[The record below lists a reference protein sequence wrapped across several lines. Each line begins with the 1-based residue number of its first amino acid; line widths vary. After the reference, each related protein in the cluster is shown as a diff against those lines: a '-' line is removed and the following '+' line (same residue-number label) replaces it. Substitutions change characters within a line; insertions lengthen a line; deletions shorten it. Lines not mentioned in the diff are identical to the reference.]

1 MINPILLEKVGAE
14 GKVWVFGLACKD
26 MCACVYMCVCL
37 CIYMYIHVCMS
48 IKGENTMGKG
58 EYRCKAEL

>member
-1 MINPILLEKVGAE
+1 MINPILLEKPGAE
-14 GKVWVFGLACKD
+14 GKIRIFGSMCEG

-48 IKGENTMGKG
+48 IKRRRYHGVGEV
-58 EYRCKAEL
+58 